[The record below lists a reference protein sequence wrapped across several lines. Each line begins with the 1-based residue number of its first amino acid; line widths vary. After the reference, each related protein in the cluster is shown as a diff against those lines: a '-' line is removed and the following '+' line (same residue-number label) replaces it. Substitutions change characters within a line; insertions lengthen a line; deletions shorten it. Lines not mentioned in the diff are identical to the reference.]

1 MKILS
6 RPLMYAE
13 EIRALHAL
21 IKERKPQRV
30 LEWGGGGSTLYWPA
44 KHPEIDWV
52 TIEHDLKW
60 YTGLRGR
67 ISENVT
73 LLHLGPPDIYSVTPT
88 AIGTFDLIIVDC
100 RDWRVECL
108 DNARNLLN
116 PGGVVVQHDSWQPR
130 WRPGWK
136 YYGEPVQLAAPRKTG
151 KRRGLVMFDKPRP
164 TKVFGIGLSRTG
176 TVSLNTAL
184 ELLGYRSKHYPRPL
198 QVVAMAERYD
208 ALTDTPVA
216 PYVEVLDRL
225 HPGAKFVLT
234 VRDEGSWLDSCR
246 RHWAGRKPK
255 TEGWRWNRRAV
266 YGIEGFNEA
275 VFLRVYREHRERITR
290 YFAGRP
296 GKLLVLGVCS
306 GEGYEKLCPFL
317 NLPVRDGAFPRR
329 NAGGTK

>member
-21 IKERKPQRV
+21 IKERKPRRV

-44 KHPEIDWV
+44 KYPGIDWV

-60 YTGLRGR
+60 CEGLRGR
-67 ISENVT
+67 ISESVT

-100 RDWRVECL
+100 RNWRVECL

-116 PGGVVVQHDSWQPR
+116 PGGVVVQHDSWNPR
-130 WRPGWK
+130 WKAGWK
-136 YYGEPVQLAAPRKTG
+136 YYSEPVQLAAPRKTG

-164 TKVFGIGLSRTG
+164 TKVFGVGLSRTG
-176 TVSLNTAL
+176 TVSLNAAL
-184 ELLGYRSKHYPRPL
+184 NLLGYKAKHFPAPL
-198 QVVAMAERYD
+198 QVVAAAEKWG
-208 ALTDTPVA
+208 ALTDTPVCQ
-216 PYVEVLDRL
+216 YVETLDRL

-234 VRDEGSWLDSCR
+234 VRDEGSWLKSCR
-246 RHWAGRKPK
+246 RHWAGREPK
-255 TEGWRWNRRAV
+255 TPGWRWNRRAM
-266 YGIEGFNEA
+266 YGIEGFDA
-275 VFLRVYREHRERITR
+275 AIFLRVHREHTERVTR
-290 YFAGRP
+290 HFAGRP
-296 GKLLVLGVCS
+296 GKLLILNVCG

-317 NLPVRDGAFPRR
+317 NLPVRAGAFPHR
-329 NAGGTK
+329 NMGGTK